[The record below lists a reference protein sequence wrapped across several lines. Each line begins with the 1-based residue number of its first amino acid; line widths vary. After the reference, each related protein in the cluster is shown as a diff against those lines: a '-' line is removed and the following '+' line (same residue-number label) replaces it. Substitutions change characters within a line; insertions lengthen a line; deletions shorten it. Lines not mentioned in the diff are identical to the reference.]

1 VFGAVLTLCG
11 ISTKY
16 IQDGR
21 FPRALLKGTFDSDRG
36 LSVAYA
42 KLHKSMVNLG
52 RSIDSRIFIGVVE
65 LKVGLQGLE
74 AKLDL
79 GLATIEGM
87 GKDIGAIRQGVERL
101 GQHTQS
107 MLVFSIPNG
116 KIKLSS
122 TIIEDVL

>member
-1 VFGAVLTLCG
+1 
-11 ISTKY
+11 
-16 IQDGR
+16 
-21 FPRALLKGTFDSDRG
+21 
-36 LSVAYA
+36 
-42 KLHKSMVNLG
+42 MVNLG